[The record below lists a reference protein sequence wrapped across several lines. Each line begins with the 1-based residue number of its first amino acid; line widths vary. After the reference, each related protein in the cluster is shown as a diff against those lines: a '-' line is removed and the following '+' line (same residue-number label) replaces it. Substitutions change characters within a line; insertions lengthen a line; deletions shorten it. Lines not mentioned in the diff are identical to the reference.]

1 MMKVVV
7 LENGIC
13 PKREYEGAAAYDLYN
28 PSEVVLDVGL
38 LSIPLRIKIQLPKGH
53 FGRIACRSS
62 FGANNCSV
70 EAGIIDEDYTGEIVL
85 LLRNHGPDSFTI
97 PKGRAVAQLLVL
109 KYETPNIEIVT
120 SLEDTTRG
128 ERGFGSTDKPPQK
141 KRRVFQDDSR
151 KDEELTDPVH
161 VVESVAEGIKEQIIE
176 KCGSIMDDFNGWLN
190 SIGCESR
197 HWNDD
202 ISHFVSAV
210 KDISEEEG
218 YADHNPKIKEKY
230 AEVYELW
237 HRWNDRENEE
247 SMARVQAHLKA
258 AEQEQHAIEEEYLRE
273 NNIDIDVPKDW
284 NPPIE
289 DDFVEN
295 QKLL

>member
-1 MMKVVV
+1 V
-7 LENGIC
+7 
-13 PKREYEGAAAYDLYN
+13 
-28 PSEVVLDVGL
+28 S
-38 LSIPLRIKIQLPKGH
+38 
-53 FGRIACRSS
+53 
-62 FGANNCSV
+62 NCSV

-109 KYETPNIEIVT
+109 KYETPKIEIVT

-161 VVESVAEGIKEQIIE
+161 VVESVAEGIKEQIVERCTNIFRKYNEWISNHRKEDEGVQLSKLYKPPSSIE
-176 KCGSIMDDFNGWLN
+176 GEDVHSLIYGVKC
-190 SIGCESR
+190 
-197 HWNDD
+197 
-202 ISHFVSAV
+202 ISQT
-210 KDISEEEG
+210 EG
-218 YADHNPKIKEKY
+218 YDDHDVRQVRNQYNEL
-230 AEVYELW
+230 EVLW

-258 AEQEQHAIEEEYLRE
+258 VEQEQHEIEEEYLRE

-284 NPPIE
+284 KPPIE
-289 DDFVEN
+289 DDFVDPT
-295 QKLL
+295 L